1 MITTR
6 DQLIAAIADSY
17 KCRFYKAS
25 IASQTAGIMCSF
37 WKAAGFPTVGVTPT
51 TAAYCTSATVGG
63 FQLPSVITELLY
75 IGKLGAA
82 LTTAGQ
88 LILFDRLANMGG
100 LSGIVATA
108 QTVNL
113 DIVTPASQGRCG
125 TDGKNVLWCFEWYTA
140 TGATA
145 VTATISY
152 TNESDVAGRTTTVA
166 LAATR
171 PVGCLLPILPNSA
184 DARIKS
190 IQTITLSATT
200 GTAGN
205 FGVTAITRQLEI
217 PMVAAN
223 VGAILD
229 YAGTCLEQVSPNSCL
244 MFGLLPSTTS
254 TGNLLG
260 SFEILKG

>member
-6 DQLIAAIADSY
+6 DQLIAALADSY

-25 IASQTAGIMCSF
+25 IASQTAGILCSF
-37 WKAAGFPTVGVTPT
+37 WKATGFPAVGVTPT
-51 TAAYCTSATVGG
+51 TPTYCNSSTTGA
-63 FQLPSVITELLY
+63 FQLPSVTSELLY
-75 IGKLGAA
+75 IGKIGAA

-88 LILFDRLANMGG
+88 LILFDRLSHMGG
-100 LSGIVATA
+100 LNGTLVTA

-113 DIVTPASQGRCG
+113 DIATPASQGRCG
-125 TDGKNVLWCFEWYTA
+125 VDGKNVLWCLEFYTA

-152 TNESDVAGRTTTVA
+152 TNESDVAGKTTTVA

-171 PVGCLLPILPNSA
+171 PAGCLLPILPSGT
-184 DARIKS
+184 DIRIKS
-190 IQTITLSATT
+190 IQSVTLSATT

-223 VGAILD
+223 VGAVLD

-260 SFEILKG
+260 SFEILKA